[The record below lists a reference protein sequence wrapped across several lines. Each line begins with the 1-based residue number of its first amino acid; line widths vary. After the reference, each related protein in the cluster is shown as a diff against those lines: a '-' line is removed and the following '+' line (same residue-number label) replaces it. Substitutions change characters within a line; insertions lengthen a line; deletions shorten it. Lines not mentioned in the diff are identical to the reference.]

1 MQSRVNKWHEP
12 YVIFALKRRKG
23 RRFMKTKRIVA
34 LLCAVT
40 MTASLLTGCAGSS
53 KTTTLEFL
61 DVAANYNGVQGG
73 WFAKAI
79 KDKFDLEINIISA
92 QGTGEQQ
99 YATRAASGDLGD
111 ILILE
116 SAQFQ
121 DCVKNGLVKDLSS
134 EIYKYD
140 NLKEFQTQ
148 IDALN
153 KGLPDNSDGK
163 IYGIPTEMMNT
174 SPTSYSQD
182 VIYSS
187 PMLRWDLYKE
197 VGSPDIKD
205 LNGLLDVLADMQ
217 AKHPKNDSGDPCYA
231 ASLWPDWDGHDDMIG
246 IANVVQLTTW
256 YGEKI
261 KQSLILKPDGTFI
274 PLTDK
279 SGSYYKLLK
288 FWNTAYNRG
297 LVDPNSASQTWNEAC
312 AKMQAGQVFLFWY
325 SWQVGFWNTN
335 ERLADGSAFIYIPVK
350 DQKYYAEADTY
361 YGSGRVFAVGS
372 KVSKDKYK
380 KIMEF
385 LDWYASPEG
394 AMLQHDGIEG
404 FNYEKRSD
412 GKYYEL
418 NSNAL
423 VDNLPVPEEWGGG
436 GWNDGN
442 NQINQWIVSA
452 NATNP
457 LTGEPYSKQYWAT
470 YKEAN
475 YTQMRKEW
483 EAKFGAKEPAEYMK
497 KNNILV
503 ITPNIS
509 VALPTD
515 DNDISLI
522 RGQCTDAVNK
532 YSWQMIYAKSD
543 AEFEKLWDDM
553 VKELNGY
560 GFDKLMEFDREKYTI
575 ELNAKNAVK

>member
-1 MQSRVNKWHEP
+1 
-12 YVIFALKRRKG
+12 
-23 RRFMKTKRIVA
+23 MKTKRIVA

-40 MTASLLTGCAGSS
+40 MTVGMLSGCAGSS
-53 KTTTLEFL
+53 KTSTLEFF

-73 WFAKAI
+73 WFAKAV
-79 KDKFDLEINIISA
+79 KDKFGLEINIISG

-116 SAQFQ
+116 AAQFQ
-121 DCVKNGLVKDLSS
+121 DCVKNGLVKDLSDD
-134 EIYKYD
+134 IYKYD
-140 NLKEFQTQ
+140 NLKVFKQQ

-153 KGLPDNSDGK
+153 QGLPDNTDGK

-187 PMLRWDLYKE
+187 PMLRWDLYSE
-197 VGSPDIKD
+197 LGCPEIKD
-205 LNGLLDVLADMQ
+205 LNGLMDVIADMLE
-217 AKHPKNDSGDPCYA
+217 KHPKNASGDPCYM
-231 ASLWPDWDGHDDMIG
+231 ASLWPDWDGGDDMIG

-279 SGSYYKLLK
+279 AGSYYKILK
-288 FWNTAYNRG
+288 WWNTAYNRG
-297 LVDPNSASQTWNEAC
+297 LIDENSASQTWNEAC
-312 AKMQAGQVFLFWY
+312 AKMTAGQVYLFWY

-335 ERLADGSAFIYIPVK
+335 DRLADGSAFIYIPVK
-350 DQKYYAEADTY
+350 DQKYYAEADSFF
-361 YGSGRVFAVGS
+361 GSGRMFAVGS
-372 KVSKDKYK
+372 KVTKDEYK

-404 FNYEKRSD
+404 FNYKKGED
-412 GKYYEL
+412 GRYYEM

-452 NATNP
+452 NSTNP
-457 LTGEPYSKQYWAT
+457 LTGEPYSKQYWST

-503 ITPNIS
+503 ISPNVS

-522 RGQCTDAVNK
+522 RGQCKDAVNK
-532 YSWQMIYAKSD
+532 YSWQMIYAKTD
-543 AEFEKLWDDM
+543 AEFDKLWDDM
-553 VKELNGY
+553 CKELNGY
-560 GFDKLMEFDREKYTI
+560 GFDKLMQFDKEKYTI